1 MPGATRLTV
10 LQAEQRRE
18 TQWHPR
24 VQISVEKRAPDTRS
38 ITQRWT
44 VVLCQPPP
52 FFSDKT
58 IIPSNSKL
66 TADPDPARPALF
78 RAHTIGARGGG
89 TKEGKREKGKG
100 KREKGKGTKRTGKI
114 MHTQRQGHAIGIGIA
129 HAYMHDVADKDE

>member
-1 MPGATRLTV
+1 M
-10 LQAEQRRE
+10 
-18 TQWHPR
+18 
-24 VQISVEKRAPDTRS
+24 QISVEKRAPDTRS

-78 RAHTIGARGGG
+78 RAHKIGARGGG
-89 TKEGKREKGKG
+89 GVRKKEKGKREKGKG
-100 KREKGKGTKRTGKI
+100 KRDE
-114 MHTQRQGHAIGIGIA
+114 
-129 HAYMHDVADKDE
+129 AYW